1 MADHPCHVLLGVCG
15 MIGRSKGATPPQVY
29 DGIRTAH
36 DAISASVPTSSR
48 SDIGLVTDLGRMIRI
63 PVVELPELPDEAD
76 HKPPLASGLDVSEF
90 VELDEGEQVVSV
102 VAMTA
107 DGPGFVLGTRGG
119 IVKRVAPD
127 YPPNRDDF
135 EVITLK
141 DDDRVV
147 GAGQLLT
154 GEEDLAFITSEA
166 PLLRF
171 SASTMRSQGR
181 PAGVW
186 PVFA

>member
-1 MADHPCHVLLGVCG
+1 DGLARTTALPLEMADHPCHVLLGVCG

-107 DGPGFVLGTRGG
+107 TVPGSSSVP
-119 IVKRVAPD
+119 VVASS
-127 YPPNRDDF
+127 N
-135 EVITLK
+135 V
-141 DDDRVV
+141 
-147 GAGQLLT
+147 
-154 GEEDLAFITSEA
+154 S
-166 PLLRF
+166 
-171 SASTMRSQGR
+171 
-181 PAGVW
+181 
-186 PVFA
+186 